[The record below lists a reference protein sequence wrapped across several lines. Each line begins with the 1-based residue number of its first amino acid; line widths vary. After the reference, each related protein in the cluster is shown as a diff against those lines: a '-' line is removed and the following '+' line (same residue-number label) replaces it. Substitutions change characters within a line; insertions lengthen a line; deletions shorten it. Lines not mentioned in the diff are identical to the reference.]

1 MTTPVSASPRRLN
14 KKSSGGGKR
23 TIALLFLFAVLLGCA
38 TYFELTGQ
46 EKGARNTPSA
56 NSSQKEGALALF
68 RLYKKEGLAADQ
80 LRSPW
85 TDLKSTDS
93 LLVFAQPTDPSRPIG
108 SKEAA
113 ALDRWVKAGGTFLG
127 IVAPPPLEQ
136 PFDSKD
142 PVTGDAAVYGV
153 PPTTSAMSVD
163 STLSPLLESVKTL
176 YLDSP
181 VRLRLAPKS
190 AYKVLASDRSGA
202 PYFIRKPYGKG
213 QVVILANRSSATNSG
228 IEKEDNAI
236 LLFNIARLSSS
247 GDRQTIQFDEYH
259 HGIGFAK
266 QASEE
271 NPGVW
276 ENFPPVVKA
285 LFIEGVVF
293 TLLLIYN
300 GNRRFGDPKT
310 TAATGMR
317 SSTDYVASMAR
328 LYRKAGAADIA
339 FEMLYRSFLRD
350 LKKRLEIEPDALPV
364 RVIETAAK
372 RLNAPP
378 AQLNELVYRGEAVIS
393 GDRMTEKELLYYTKK
408 IEDFRRT
415 YNIVGV

>member
-1 MTTPVSASPRRLN
+1 MTTPIRASRRKLN

-23 TIALLFLFAVLLGCA
+23 TIALLFMFAVLLGCA

-68 RLYKKEGLAADQ
+68 RLYKKEGLAVDQ

-85 TDLKSTDS
+85 TDLKPTDS
-93 LLVFAQPTDPSRPIG
+93 LLVFAQPTDVSRPIG
-108 SKEAA
+108 AKEAA

-127 IVAPPPLEQ
+127 IVAPPPLAQ
-136 PFDSKD
+136 SFNPKD
-142 PVTGDAAVYGV
+142 PVTGDVAVYGI
-153 PPTTSAMSVD
+153 PPIKSAMTVD

-176 YLDSP
+176 FLDSP

-190 AYKVLASDRSGA
+190 AYEVLAADTSGA
-202 PYFIRKPYGKG
+202 PYFIRKSYGKG

-236 LLFNIARLSSS
+236 LLFNIARLSSN
-247 GDRQTIQFDEYH
+247 GERQTIQFDEYH

-276 ENFPPVVKA
+276 ENFPPVAKA

-293 TLLLIYN
+293 TLILIYN
-300 GNRRFGDPKT
+300 GNRRFGAPKT
-310 TAATGMR
+310 TNATILR

-339 FEMLYRSFLRD
+339 FEMLYRAFLRD